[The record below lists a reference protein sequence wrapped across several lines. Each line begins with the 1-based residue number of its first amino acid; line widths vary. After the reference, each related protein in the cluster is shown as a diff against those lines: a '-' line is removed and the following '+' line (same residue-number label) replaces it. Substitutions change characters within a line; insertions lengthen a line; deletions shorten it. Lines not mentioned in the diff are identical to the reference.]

1 MKAKSDQSK
10 GIRGRSKTTYLLMI
24 YLCLQM
30 QLSLQNF
37 IAYWLWSFMRK
48 KRTNVCV
55 LLKTSSYVF
64 KKEIKLLFAYNII
77 SHIVQHSFHLK
88 TKLDLGR
95 FTKTNSVQSRTERH
109 PYSLARLDEMKKKRM
124 NITLCWVPWIFHF
137 KCWGFDHHGDNGK
150 RAEY

>member
-1 MKAKSDQSK
+1 MPANAIKLAEFHCVLTLKF
-10 GIRGRSKTTYLLMI
+10 YE
-24 YLCLQM
+24 
-30 QLSLQNF
+30 
-37 IAYWLWSFMRK
+37 K

-109 PYSLARLDEMKKKRM
+109 PYSLARLDEMKK
-124 NITLCWVPWIFHF
+124 N
-137 KCWGFDHHGDNGK
+137 
-150 RAEY
+150 E